1 MKTIIAIIQ
10 TLFILSCNVLLV
22 ICAYFIFHY
31 GILYRNMQKYQ
42 ENALK
47 QEIKYRDSLAG
58 QVRIINEQE
67 RIIKSI
73 CKTPPV
79 MQTESYKRGKRKQDS
94 IKQLKT
100 ND

>member
-1 MKTIIAIIQ
+1 MKTIIAIIK
-10 TLFILSCNVLLV
+10 TLFILACTLVLV
-22 ICAYFIFHY
+22 MCAYFI
-31 GILYRNMQKYQ
+31 LYFGVLYQQGQK
-42 ENALK
+42 ELKNALK

-100 ND
+100 K